1 MDELLLRHLRRQTS
15 RGEDAVVT
23 AWLEDSPERERQLSE
38 LRRLVEVGHV
48 ADRRVDPGEAPS
60 AEDVIWRAEARA
72 ARSGQRRVARL
83 GWRLRPRRRRVRWS
97 DTLAAAAVV
106 VVFLGVW
113 QVVVQLRG
121 NSAAPSIQQFASTDS
136 DETEIV
142 RLADGS
148 VIRLGPDS
156 WFTASWRTEI
166 PEGAAREVTFRGEAF
181 FAVAGDPARPFRIT
195 TDAGTAEVL
204 GTRFHLAAGEEDLS
218 VAVVEGRVAL
228 AGPDHEVHVGAGQ
241 ATRLL
246 LGQPQDVVAAPPIE
260 TVAVWLDD
268 FLIFHDTPLSVAM
281 QEVEARY
288 GADVV
293 VDDPALLDRTL
304 TMWFESKSLEEVM
317 TVVCGVVG
325 ARCSVGGG
333 VVRVES
339 ADSGDGS

>member
-1 MDELLLRHLRRQTS
+1 MDELLLRYLRKQTS
-15 RGEDAVVT
+15 EDEDAVVT

-60 AEDVIWRAEARA
+60 AEDVIWRAEARV
-72 ARSGQRRVARL
+72 ARSGSDPGMPL
-83 GWRLRPRRRRVRWS
+83 GRRLRTRRPWIRWS
-97 DTLAAAAVV
+97 DSLAVAAVAV
-106 VVFLGVW
+106 IFLGVW
-113 QVVVQLRG
+113 QAVVRSG
-121 NSAAPSIQQFASTDS
+121 NSAAPSIRQFASTDS
-136 DETEIV
+136 GETEIV

-156 WFTASWRTEI
+156 WLTASWRTEI
-166 PEGAAREVTFRGEAF
+166 PEGAAREVAFHGEAF
-181 FAVAGDPARPFRIT
+181 FAVAGDPARPFRIA

-228 AGPDHEVHVGAGQ
+228 AGPDHEVQVGAGQ

-246 LGQPQDVVAAPPIE
+246 RGQPQDVVPAPPIGI
-260 TVAVWLDD
+260 VAAWLDD

-293 VDDPALLDRTL
+293 VDEPALLDRTL

-317 TVVCGVVG
+317 TVVCSVVD

-333 VVRVES
+333 VVRMES
-339 ADSGDGS
+339 GVSGDGS

>member
-1 MDELLLRHLRRQTS
+1 MDELLLRYLRKQTS
-15 RGEDAVVT
+15 EEENASVT
-23 AWLEDSPERERQLSE
+23 AWLEDSPERERELAE
-38 LRRLVEVGHV
+38 LRRLVEVGYV

-60 AEDVIWRAEARA
+60 AEGVIWRAEARA
-72 ARSGQRRVARL
+72 ARSGRHRGVPL
-83 GWRLRPRRRRVRWS
+83 GRRLRTRRPRIRWS
-97 DTLAAAAVV
+97 DSLAVAAVA

-113 QVVVQLRG
+113 QVVVQLSG
-121 NSAAPSIQQFASTDS
+121 NSDALPALAFATGPG
-136 DETEIV
+136 ETEIV

-156 WFTASWRTEI
+156 WLAASWRTDI
-166 PEGAAREVTFRGEAF
+166 PEGAAREVAFHGEAF
-181 FAVAGDPARPFRIT
+181 FAVAGDPARPFRIA

-204 GTRFHLAAGEEDLS
+204 GTRFHLAADEEDLS

-228 AGPDHEVHVGAGQ
+228 AGPDHEVQVGSGQ

-246 LGQPQDVVAAPPIE
+246 RGQPQDVVAAPPIE

-288 GADVV
+288 GTDVI
-293 VDDPALLDRTL
+293 VDDPALLDQTL

-317 TVVCGVVG
+317 TVVCSVVD
-325 ARCSVGGG
+325 ARCSVAGG

-339 ADSGDGS
+339 GDSGDGS

>member
-1 MDELLLRHLRRQTS
+1 MDELLLRYLRKQTS
-15 RGEDAVVT
+15 EDEDAVVT
-23 AWLEDSPERERQLSE
+23 DWLEDSPERERQLAD
-38 LRRLVEVGHV
+38 LRRLVEAGYV
-48 ADRRVDPGEAPS
+48 ADRRVDPGEAPG

-72 ARSGQRRVARL
+72 ARSGRHRGLPL
-83 GWRLRPRRRRVRWS
+83 GRRLRTRRPRIRWS
-97 DTLAAAAVV
+97 DSLAAAAVV
-106 VVFLGVW
+106 VVCLGVW
-113 QVVVQLRG
+113 QMVLQLRG

-136 DETEIV
+136 GETEIV

-156 WFTASWRTEI
+156 WFAASWRTEI

-204 GTRFHLAAGEEDLS
+204 GTRFHLAADEEDLS

-228 AGPDHEVHVGAGQ
+228 AGPDHEVQVGAGQ

-246 LGQPQDVVAAPPIE
+246 RGQPQEVVAAPPIE

-288 GADVV
+288 GTDVM

-317 TVVCGVVG
+317 TVVCSVVD